1 MSIFKK
7 KKSRILL
14 ISLSVG
20 IVASVSSGA
29 LIYNAS
35 SDNSLSKLLFSK
47 WKRFIASSF
56 LTVLIIPKTVNSITD
71 KNVKELSKQPKVI
84 EKPVEKIEKITPPK
98 IEVKPEEPVCHS
110 WAS

>member
-35 SDNSLSKLLFSK
+35 K
-47 WKRFIASSF
+47 W
-56 LTVLIIPKTVNSITD
+56 
-71 KNVKELSKQPKVI
+71 
-84 EKPVEKIEKITPPK
+84 
-98 IEVKPEEPVCHS
+98 
-110 WAS
+110 